1 MNQQLLSTTAKT
13 RVQFPEKVMPLFTAA
28 PYKILHGGRGS
39 SKSWDIARALLI
51 LGSHLPLFIVCAR
64 ETQKSIKDSVHKL
77 LSDQIEKLNFHER
90 FENGKIIP
98 AKYKVLD
105 TEIRGDNGTTF
116 VFIGLNNMTAIKSME
131 GIDVLWVTEAQH
143 VSKTKWTVLLPTVRR
158 DAPFGPFK
166 QGSEIW
172 IDFNPELSSDDTY
185 QMFVVDPPEGAI
197 VIEINYKDNPFF
209 PDILRKQMEAM
220 RKSDRDEYMTV
231 WMGKTRKVLAGA
243 IFAKELEAGITGNRI
258 GPHIKYMPDKPVILT
273 FDLGDSDVTAM
284 WVWQQI
290 GNEHNCIDYEEE
302 SGQEIGHFLRL
313 AQERKYI
320 IKGVWLP
327 HDAEQKHQ
335 AARPLRANTI
345 EKQAKAMFPQTGVVK
360 IVPNTTNVTQ
370 ISVTRALFPRVN
382 INDNVCSRGVMCLQH
397 FKFEVNPHTKERSSQ
412 PVHNWAS
419 HGAKGFM
426 YYAVQLSEGRRKEMD
441 EAETGDAKP
450 SRIAERGG
458 TSWMGR

>member
-1 MNQQLLSTTAKT
+1 MNQQLSGTSSLT
-13 RVQFPEKVMPLFTAA
+13 RLKLPEKIMPLFTPA
-28 PYKILHGGRGS
+28 PYKVLHGGRGS
-39 SKSWDIARALLI
+39 SKSWDIAQALLI
-51 LGSHLPLFIVCAR
+51 LGSHRQLFIVCAR

-77 LSDQIEKLNFHER
+77 LSDQIIRLNFHAR
-90 FENGKIIP
+90 VENGKHIP
-98 AKYKVLD
+98 AKYTVLD
-105 TEIRGDNGTTF
+105 TEIRGDNGTVF
-116 VFIGLNNMTAIKSME
+116 VFVGLNNMNAIKSME
-131 GIDVLWVTEAQH
+131 GIDVLWVTEANH
-143 VSKTKWTVLLPTVRR
+143 VSKAKWVILLPTVRR
-158 DAPFGPFK
+158 DPPFGPFK
-166 QGSEIW
+166 QGSEVW
-172 IDFNPELSSDDTY
+172 VDFNPELTSDDTY
-185 QMFVVDPPEGAI
+185 QMFVVTPPEGAI
-197 VIEINYKDNPFF
+197 VIELNYKDNPFF

-220 RKSDRDEYMTV
+220 RKADRDEYMTV
-231 WMGKTRKVLAGA
+231 WMGKTRKSLAGS
-243 IFAKELEAGITGNRI
+243 IFAKELEAGIDKGRI
-258 GPHIKYMPDKPVILT
+258 SPNIKYMPDKPVILT

-302 SGQEIGHFLRL
+302 SGQEIGHFLRM

-327 HDAEQKHQ
+327 HDAAQHHQ
-335 AARPLRANTI
+335 SARPLKANTI
-345 EKQAKAMFPQTGVVK
+345 EKQAKAMFPQPGVVK
-360 IVPNTTNVTQ
+360 IVPNTTNVIQ

-382 INDNVCSRGVMCLQH
+382 INDNTCSRGVMTLQH

-441 EAETGDAKP
+441 DAETGDAKP
-450 SRIAERGG
+450 GRLVDRGG